1 MTARD
6 LRVLIFVLLVGAVGW
21 QTHRVSSRLEAGRL
35 LARVEARTQDA
46 LVRRRAP
53 STMFAE
59 HLDWLARA
67 GELDPSEIGVPIA
80 RGTQYLLLRRP
91 VDALA
96 AYEEASRLEPRPEID
111 LNIGR
116 AHWMAGHREQAVAA
130 FRRAVR
136 LNPRLAAEVPQEV
149 RSLAI
154 P

>member
-1 MTARD
+1 MTVRQVRAVA
-6 LRVLIFVLLVGAVGW
+6 LVLLVAALGW
-21 QTHRVSSRLEAGRL
+21 QTVRVQDRLEAGRL

-46 LVRRRAP
+46 LARRRAP

-91 VDALA
+91 ADALS
-96 AYEEASRLEPRPEID
+96 AYQEASRLEPRPEVD

-116 AHWMAGHREQAVAA
+116 AHWMAGNREQAVAA

-136 LNPRLAAEVPQEV
+136 LNPRLAAEVPPEA
-149 RSLAI
+149 RPLAT